1 MLARSLTL
9 AVLLAVSGP
18 LFADDKPLDPEL
30 GRARPLVIIAP
41 TSADPVLRGIN
52 EALKDPANQAGF
64 KERNLVLYSIAG
76 MVGKREDKALEQQTT
91 MALIRQVS
99 RGAQNGTQVTL
110 VGKDGSQHPI
120 ANDGKLDM
128 AQIFAAVDQLPAEEK
143 AITTPAPEP
152 APVAEAKPGKGG
164 KPGEAAKPAKPAKPL
179 PPPKPLED

>member
-9 AVLLAVSGP
+9 AVLLAIAGP
-18 LFADDKPLDPEL
+18 LFADDKPLDQDL

-41 TSADPVLRGIN
+41 TSADPLLRGIN

-76 MVGKREDKALEQQTT
+76 MVGKREDKNLEQQTT

-99 RGAQNGTQVTL
+99 RGARTGTQVTL
-110 VGKDGSQHPI
+110 VGKDGTQHPLD
-120 ANDGKLDM
+120 NDGSLEVAK
-128 AQIFAAVDQLPAEEK
+128 IFAAVDALPAEEK
-143 AITTPAPEP
+143 AVATPVPEP

-164 KPGEAAKPAKPAKPL
+164 KPGEAAKPVKPAKPL

>member
-9 AVLLAVSGP
+9 AVLLAIAGP
-18 LFADDKPLDPEL
+18 LFADDKPLDQDL

-41 TSADPVLRGIN
+41 TTADPLLRGIN

-76 MVGKREDKALEQQTT
+76 MVGKREDKNLEQQTT

-99 RGAQNGTQVTL
+99 RGARTGTQVTL
-110 VGKDGSQHPI
+110 VGKDGIQHPI
-120 ANDGKLDM
+120 DNDGSLEVAK
-128 AQIFAAVDQLPAEEK
+128 IFAAVDALPAEEK
-143 AITTPAPEP
+143 TITTPVPEP

-164 KPGEAAKPAKPAKPL
+164 KPGEAAKPVKPAKPL